1 MNKVLS
7 IIAVIALTTITAI
20 SANAAQDG
28 ATYST
33 KPWLGAKL
41 APVTNIGARAYPV
54 QQMCAACKVPVTI
67 NEQTATKPGHGTI
80 QARVSVDQCPTC
92 GTKVATEL
100 KQTHNVHTCVNACCG
115 A

>member
-7 IIAVIALTTITAI
+7 IIAVIALTALT
-20 SANAAQDG
+20 ANAAQNG
-28 ATYST
+28 AALTT
-33 KPWLGAKL
+33 KPWLSAKL
-41 APVTNIGARAYPV
+41 APVSNIQGVSTAQR
-54 QQMCAACKVPVTI
+54 MCAACKAPLSI
-67 NEQTATKPGHGTI
+67 NEQVATKPGHGTI
-80 QARVSVDQCPTC
+80 QAKVNVDQCPGC

>member
-7 IIAVIALTTITAI
+7 IIAVIAFAAI
-20 SANAAQDG
+20 AANAAQDG
-28 ATYST
+28 AAYST
-33 KPWLGAKL
+33 KPWLRAKQ
-41 APVTNIGARAYPV
+41 APSSNIQANVYPA
-54 QQMCAACKVPVTI
+54 QRMCSMCKVPVVI
-67 NEQTATKPGHGTI
+67 NEQTATKPGHGTVE
-80 QARVSVDQCPTC
+80 ATVNVDQCPGC

>member
-7 IIAVIALTTITAI
+7 IVAVIALTAIT
-20 SANAAQDG
+20 ANAAQDG
-28 ATYST
+28 AAYST
-33 KPWLGAKL
+33 KPWLSAKQ
-41 APVTNIGARAYPV
+41 APASNIQASAFTV
-54 QQMCAACKVPVTI
+54 QRMCSACKVPVVI
-67 NEQTATKPGHGTI
+67 NEQIATKPGHGTI
-80 QARVSVDQCPTC
+80 QATVTVDQCPGC